1 MGRTGKLF
9 AHEWAGIEPDIVA
22 TAKGLGG
29 GFPVGA
35 CLAKEKAARAL
46 TPGSHGSTFGGNPL
60 AMAVANAVLDVMLEK
75 GFFERV
81 QKMAQRLRRGLDEQV
96 RRHPETFEEVR
107 GAGLLLGLKCR
118 QPNTEMIARLRDAGL
133 LTVGAGDNVVRLL
146 PPLIITEAEV
156 DEGLAILD
164 KVAAATPVVAA

>member
-1 MGRTGKLF
+1 MNGPASSPTSWRRPRG
-9 AHEWAGIEPDIVA
+9 WAA
-22 TAKGLGG
+22 A
-29 GFPVGA
+29 FPVGA

-81 QKMAQRLRRGLDEQV
+81 QKMAQRLRRGLEELL

-146 PPLIITEAEV
+146 PPLIISEAEV

-164 KVAAATPVVAA
+164 RVAQASPVVAA